1 MIKEEAD
8 KFCDVV
14 EDIYLTGE
22 ATIEWPFESDFTAGS
37 GVICLSCHSCIKIFF
52 SLSIRTDPVQWQ
64 PEDCVFLP

>member
-22 ATIEWPFESDFTAGS
+22 ANIEWPYESDFTAGS
-37 GVICLSCHSCIKIFF
+37 GVICDFFLSFSYQNIFQFIHSH
-52 SLSIRTDPVQWQ
+52 
-64 PEDCVFLP
+64 

>member
-22 ATIEWPFESDFTAGS
+22 ANIEWPYESDFTAGS
-37 GVICLSCHSCIKIFF
+37 GVICVSFLYQNTF

-64 PEDCVFLP
+64 PQDCVFLP